1 MFGLI
6 VMPLLGADEVWQ
18 LMTAFHDEGEN
29 FVSDTYC
36 RMTLKALWRFFRSL
50 PDMYQGFSSLRLII
64 DLQVNLCFCVK
75 LPPQSTYKTQHFCLF
90 HSCLQQLRH

>member
-18 LMTAFHDEGEN
+18 LMTAIHDEGEN

-36 RMTLKALWRFFRSL
+36 CMTLKVFVEIFLQSSRYVSRFLFT
-50 PDMYQGFSSLRLII
+50 Q
-64 DLQVNLCFCVK
+64 
-75 LPPQSTYKTQHFCLF
+75 TYY
-90 HSCLQQLRH
+90 